1 MKKVAIIPLKDDSV
15 RFPYKNFKSINGKPL
30 LINTIDKLNEANIDT
45 VIVSTNSMQKTN
57 NIFKT
62 KNINYHTS
70 NAIYIHD
77 RPCNLI
83 GDTKTELVVHD
94 VIKEINIRKD
104 INLNNKDYIIVLTQA
119 TSPLWNP
126 EKLKLALHELDT
138 TDADS
143 VISVSPDYMPNG
155 CFYVFRKS
163 TFLQSN
169 KIFTDKSFLITMPW
183 EESVD
188 IDFEHELSISNAL
201 IRGNYV

>member
-1 MKKVAIIPLKDDSV
+1 MKKVAIIPLKSDSV
-15 RFPYKNFKSINGKPL
+15 RFKEKNFKYINNIPL
-30 LINTIDKLNEANIDT
+30 VANTINKLYESGVDT
-45 VIVSTNSMQKTN
+45 VIVTTDKTLYTFKLIYDNLTHFKCQKT
-57 NIFKT
+57 FLFER
-62 KNINYHTS
+62 S
-70 NAIYIHD
+70 D
-77 RPCNLI
+77 NLM
-83 GDTKTELVVHD
+83 GDAKTELVVHD
-94 VIKEINIRKD
+94 IIKEIDAIKSIGLD
-104 INLNNKDYIIVLTQA
+104 DKDYIIVLTQV

-126 EKLKLALHELDT
+126 EKLKLALHKLDT

-143 VISVSPDYMPNG
+143 VISVSPNYMPNG

-163 TFLQSN
+163 TFLQIN

>member
-1 MKKVAIIPLKDDSV
+1 MKKVAMIPLKSDSV
-15 RFPYKNFKSINGKPL
+15 RFPDKNFKSINGKPL
-30 LINTIDKLNEANIDT
+30 IINTIDKLNEANIDT
-45 VIVSTNSMQKTN
+45 IIISTDSAQRTNS
-57 NIFKT
+57 ILET
-62 KNINYHTS
+62 KNIDYHTS
-70 NAIYIHD
+70 NVIYMHD
-77 RPCNLI
+77 RLHNLM

-94 VIKEINIRKD
+94 ITKEIDADKGIH
-104 INLNNKDYIIVLTQA
+104 LNNKDYIIVLTQV

-126 EKLKLALHELDT
+126 SKLKLALYKLDT

-201 IRGNYV
+201 TRGNYV